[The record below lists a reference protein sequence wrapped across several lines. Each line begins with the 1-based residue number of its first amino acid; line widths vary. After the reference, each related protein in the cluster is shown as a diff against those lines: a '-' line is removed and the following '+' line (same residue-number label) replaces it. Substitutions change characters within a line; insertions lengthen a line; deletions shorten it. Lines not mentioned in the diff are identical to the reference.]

1 MKIVA
6 TIEARI
12 SSSRLSGKTMK
23 KILDKPVLQLLIE
36 RIKNCKSIDEIIIA
50 TSKNLE
56 NDIIEKL
63 ARELQIKCYRGSE
76 NDVLERVLNAAKSV
90 NGDIIVELWG
100 DNPLVDSDMINKLV
114 RYYEKNEYDCIG
126 TNIPNFKKT
135 FPIGLTMLIFSTE
148 ILEQVEKI
156 TNNPYDREN
165 VSNYI
170 YEHPEKYKIASLPCP
185 FELNYPNLRL
195 TMDEQNDF
203 DLIKIIYENLYKKN
217 PQFSASDAIKFLNL
231 NKNIIELNKHIKQ
244 NKLKLKN

>member
-6 TIEARI
+6 TIEARS
-12 SSSRLSGKTMK
+12 SSSRLPGKTMK

-36 RIKNCKSIDEIIIA
+36 RIKNCESIDEIIIA

-56 NDIIEKL
+56 NDVIEKL

-100 DNPLVDSDMINKLV
+100 DNPLVDSDIINKLV
-114 RYYEKNEYDCIG
+114 DYYEKNEYDCIG
-126 TNIPNFKKT
+126 TNLPNFKKT
-135 FPIGLTMLIFSTE
+135 FPIGLTALIFSTE

-156 TNNPYDREN
+156 TDIPYDREN

-170 YEHPEKYKIASLPCP
+170 YEHPEKYKIAALPCP
-185 FELNYPNLRL
+185 SELNYPKLRL
-195 TMDEQNDF
+195 TIDEQNDF
-203 DLIKIIYENLYKKN
+203 DLIKIIFENLFKKN
-217 PQFSASDAIKFLNL
+217 SQFSASDVIKFLNS
-231 NKNIIELNKHIKQ
+231 NKNLIELNKHINQ
-244 NKLKLKN
+244 NKLKL